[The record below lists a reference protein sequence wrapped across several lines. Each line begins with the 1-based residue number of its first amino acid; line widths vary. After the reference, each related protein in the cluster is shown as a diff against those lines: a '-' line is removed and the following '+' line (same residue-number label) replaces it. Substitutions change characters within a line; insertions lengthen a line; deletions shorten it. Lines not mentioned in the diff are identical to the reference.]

1 MRTSEIIEE
10 INRLP
15 LSKKLY
21 VIEKTLNNLRTDDE
35 KNIMERAAKSLYN
48 NYKNDKELTEFTN
61 LDFEDF
67 YEAK

>member
-35 KNIMERAAKSLYN
+35 KNIMEKAAKSLHN
-48 NYKNDKELTEFTN
+48 NYKNDKELTEFTK